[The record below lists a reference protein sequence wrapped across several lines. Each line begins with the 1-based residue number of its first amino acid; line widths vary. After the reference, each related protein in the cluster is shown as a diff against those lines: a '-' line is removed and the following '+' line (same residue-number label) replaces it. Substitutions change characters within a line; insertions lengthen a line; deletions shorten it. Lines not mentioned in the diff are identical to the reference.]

1 METLVFITSI
11 IKPPNTP
18 LSYGTRSVYTSQER
32 FEQTKITIQ
41 SVKEKIPNSKIFLIE
56 CSDLNEQETNYFLEN
71 TTYFLNLYKN
81 ANLRNNMHSP
91 SKSLCEG
98 TMTVCGLQFLIQN
111 NIQYDNLIKISG
123 RYYLSEKFDFSNF
136 MNDDI
141 AIKYINNDVNNVF
154 TGLFKIP
161 RQCTDKLCVFLQ
173 NSFNRMIAC
182 VGYEVLFADF
192 IKSQQSIPKKIVNPI
207 GLMGYVSV
215 SKNELYDG

>member
-11 IKPPNTP
+11 IKPPDTP

-41 SVKEKIPNSKIFLIE
+41 SAKEKIPNSKIFLVE
-56 CSDLNEQETNYFLEN
+56 CSDLNEQETNYFLQN
-71 TTYFLNLYKN
+71 TTYFLNLYDT
-81 ANLRNNMHSP
+81 NLRNNMHSP

-98 TMTVCGLQFLIQN
+98 TMTICGLQFLLQN
-111 NIQYDNLIKISG
+111 NIAYDNLIKISG
-123 RYYLSEKFDFSNF
+123 RYYLSERFDFSNF
-136 MNDDI
+136 MNNDI
-141 AIKYINNDVNNVF
+141 VIKYINDDVNNVF

-161 RQCTDKLCVFLQ
+161 RQCTETLFAFLQ

-192 IKSQQSIPKKIVNPI
+192 IKTQSVPKKIVNPI
-207 GLMGYVSV
+207 GLKGYVSV

>member
-11 IKPPNTP
+11 IKPPDTP

-41 SVKEKIPNSKIFLIE
+41 SAKEKIPNSKIFLVE
-56 CSDLNEQETNYFLEN
+56 CSDLNEQETNYFLQN
-71 TTYFLNLYKN
+71 TTYFLNLYDT
-81 ANLRNNMHSP
+81 NLRNNMHSP

-98 TMTVCGLQFLIQN
+98 TMTICGLQFLLQN
-111 NIQYDNLIKISG
+111 NIAYDNLIKISG
-123 RYYLSEKFDFSNF
+123 RYYLSERFDFSNF

-141 AIKYINNDVNNVF
+141 VIKYISNDANNVF

-161 RQCTDKLCVFLQ
+161 RQCTETLFAFLQ

-192 IKSQQSIPKKIVNPI
+192 IKTQLIPKKIVNPI
-207 GLMGYVSV
+207 GLKGYVSV

>member
-11 IKPPNTP
+11 IKPPDTP

-41 SVKEKIPNSKIFLIE
+41 SAKEKIPNSKIFLVE
-56 CSDLNEQETNYFLEN
+56 CSDLNEQETNYFLQN
-71 TTYFLNLYKN
+71 TTYFLNLYDT
-81 ANLRNNMHSP
+81 NLRNNMHSP

-111 NIQYDNLIKISG
+111 NIAYDNLIKISG
-123 RYYLSEKFDFSNF
+123 RYYLSERFDFSNF
-136 MNDDI
+136 INHDI
-141 AIKYINNDVNNVF
+141 VIKYINGDVNNVF

-192 IKSQQSIPKKIVNPI
+192 IKTQSVPKKIVNPI

>member
-11 IKPPNTP
+11 IKPPDTP

-41 SVKEKIPNSKIFLIE
+41 SAKEKIPNSKIFLVE
-56 CSDLNEQETNYFLEN
+56 CSDLNEQETNYFLQN
-71 TTYFLNLYKN
+71 TTYFLNLYDT
-81 ANLRNNMHSP
+81 NLRNNMHSP

-98 TMTVCGLQFLIQN
+98 TMTICGLQFLLQN
-111 NIQYDNLIKISG
+111 NIAYDNLIKISG
-123 RYYLSEKFDFSNF
+123 RYYLSERFDFSNF
-136 MNDDI
+136 MNNDI
-141 AIKYINNDVNNVF
+141 VIKYINDDVNNVF

-161 RQCTDKLCVFLQ
+161 RQCTETLFAFLQ

-192 IKSQQSIPKKIVNPI
+192 IKTQSVPKKIVNPI

>member
-56 CSDLNEQETNYFLEN
+56 CSDLNEQETNYFLQN
-71 TTYFLNLYKN
+71 TTYFLNLYNN

-111 NIQYDNLIKISG
+111 NIAYDNLIKISG
-123 RYYLSEKFDFSNF
+123 RYYLSERFDFCNF

-141 AIKYINNDVNNVF
+141 VIKYINGDVNNVF
-154 TGLFKIP
+154 TGLYKIP
-161 RQCTDKLCVFLQ
+161 RSCTNTLFVFLQ
-173 NSFNRMIAC
+173 NSFKRMIAC

-192 IKSQQSIPKKIVNPI
+192 IKTQLVPKKIVNPI

-215 SKNELYDG
+215 SKNEMYDG

>member
-1 METLVFITSI
+1 MEILIFITSI
-11 IKPPNTP
+11 IKPPNKP

-32 FEQTKITIQ
+32 FEQTKMTIQ

-56 CSDLNEQETNYFLEN
+56 CSDLNEHETNYFLEN
-71 TTYFLNLYKN
+71 TTYFFNLYEN
-81 ANLRNNMHSP
+81 VNLRNNMHSP

-98 TMTVCGLQFLIQN
+98 TMTICGLQFLIQN
-111 NIQYDNLIKISG
+111 NIEYDSLIKISG

-136 MNDDI
+136 TNDDI
-141 AIKYINNDVNNVF
+141 VIKYINNDVNNVF

-161 RQCTDKLCVFLQ
+161 RQCTDKLSLFLQ
-173 NSFNRMIAC
+173 NSFNRMIGC

-192 IKSQQSIPKKIVNPI
+192 IKSQQSIPQKIVNPI